1 MNCAWKQL
9 LGILPPRMRREA
21 DEAGRASAR
30 EIRLRV
36 HSPPEMILGSQVRC
50 LSGTVS
56 REDLHHCVNAASR
69 YSPWAA
75 ETVARGYITAPG
87 GHRIGICGTAI
98 VRNGIFSGIRELQS
112 LCIRVARDHPG
123 IAGGIPISGNILIL
137 GAPGWGKTTLLRDL
151 CRLIGENHLISVLD
165 ERSELFPE
173 GLPGGNRL
181 DILTGCPR
189 DQGID
194 LLLRTM
200 GPEYIAMDEI
210 TARADCEAL
219 LTAANCGVK
228 LLATAH
234 AASWEDYKNRPVYAS
249 LHGIFD
255 TLVMLKPDNTYTL
268 ERRTPCTYAKSAL
281 C

>member
-1 MNCAWKQL
+1 MEQEQMGRWS
-9 LGILPPRMRREA
+9 IL
-21 DEAGRASAR
+21 
-30 EIRLRV
+30 
-36 HSPPEMILGSQVRC
+36 
-50 LSGTVS
+50 
-56 REDLHHCVNAASR
+56 SR

-98 VRNGIFSGIRELQS
+98 VRNGVFSGIRELQS

-151 CRLIGENHLISVLD
+151 CRRIGENHLISVLD

-173 GLPGGNRL
+173 GLPGGKRL

-194 LLLRTM
+194 MLLRTM

-210 TARADCEAL
+210 TTRTDCEAL

-268 ERRTPCTYAKSAL
+268 ERRNPCTYAKSAL